1 MKNKYNLLQ
10 IAEVYCR
17 EIGVDVPFM
26 YDYLVSVFKKL
37 PLEEY
42 EEKFKDVETISE
54 FFPELKKPHP
64 LTDGDDEQI

>member
-1 MKNKYNLLQ
+1 MKNKYNLSQ

-17 EIGVDVPFM
+17 EIGVDI
-26 YDYLVSVFKKL
+26 DYMAEYLYSIFHHL

-42 EEKFKDVETISE
+42 EEKLKEITTTSE
-54 FFPELKKPHP
+54 YFPELKKPHP